1 MIGSG
6 IVRPR
11 VLVADGDA
19 ERRAR
24 TRRALGDEFVL
35 AEAAAADEALV
46 WLEDHARGAGR
57 RHEREAAARL
67 SKPELVAAWKA
78 VDAAARERWLH
89 DYLQAVE
96 SPAGSPD
103 REKCLQELAYEVGAQ
118 SKPGEMLTAL
128 HLHAVAAARPS
139 TTDEAMDRARDC
151 LVAAL

>member
-46 WLEDHARGAGR
+46 WLEDQAPGLTLADYRLPGAAG
-57 RHEREAAARL
+57 ARL
-67 SKPELVAAWKA
+67 SKPELGAAWKA

-139 TTDEAMDRARDC
+139 TTDEA
-151 LVAAL
+151 